1 MRPALAF
8 RATPD
13 RKARCL
19 FTLTLEELKEAFG
32 TDSSASGE
40 AVSTGGDWLTIDEFT
55 PDKIVARTEIAD
67 EHTRK
72 GGTVAGATIF
82 RFFDVI
88 GYLVTLA
95 QSPKG
100 TEGFT
105 TDVSIHFL
113 RAVPVGTFLIEGRPL
128 KFGRRASV
136 VAVTISSTE
145 VSDGPVAAGVVT
157 YAPIFPAD

>member
-1 MRPALAF
+1 MRGARLQ
-8 RATPD
+8 ATPD
-13 RKARCL
+13 TEAHCL
-19 FTLTLEELKEAFG
+19 LTLTSEELKEAFG

-40 AVSTGGDWLTIDEFT
+40 AVSTGGDWLAIDEYT

-82 RFFDVI
+82 RFFDAMA
-88 GYLVTLA
+88 YLVTLA

-113 RAVPVGTFLIEGRPL
+113 RVAA
-128 KFGRRASV
+128 RRD
-136 VAVTISSTE
+136 
-145 VSDGPVAAGVVT
+145 VSDRRPSAQVRSSRVRRRSDDLF
-157 YAPIFPAD
+157 Y

>member
-1 MRPALAF
+1 MRSGLAS
-8 RATPD
+8 RATPE
-13 RKARCL
+13 RKARRVL
-19 FTLTLEELKEAFG
+19 TLTLEELKEVFG
-32 TDSSASGE
+32 TDSSATGE
-40 AVSTGGDWLTIDEFT
+40 AVSTGGDWLSIDEYA
-55 PDKIVARTEIAD
+55 PDKIVARTEVAD

-82 RFFDVI
+82 RFFDAI
-88 GYLVTLA
+88 GYLVMLA

-113 RAVPVGTFLIEGRPL
+113 RAAPAGTFLIEGRPL

-136 VAVTISSTE
+136 VAVTVASPE
-145 VSDGPVAAGVVT
+145 VSEGPIAAGVVT
-157 YAPIFPAD
+157 YAPIFPG